1 MNKVIIKEYVEKNYI
16 HKDVIRKILE
26 TYEKKEITY
35 KNVVKFYETLK
46 KQVEETKDGDKQ

>member
-46 KQVEETKDGDKQ
+46 KQVEVTKDGDKQ